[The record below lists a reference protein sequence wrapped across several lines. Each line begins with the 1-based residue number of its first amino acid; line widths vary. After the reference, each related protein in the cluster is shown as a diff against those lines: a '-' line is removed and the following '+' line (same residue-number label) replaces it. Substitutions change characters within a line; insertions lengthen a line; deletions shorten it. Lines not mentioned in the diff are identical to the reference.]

1 MRLINS
7 DSSTNPRIG
16 LVLGGGGARGLAH
29 IGVIKVLEEN
39 QIPIS
44 YLAGC
49 SMGGLIGA
57 LYSVGYKSSEI
68 EKLAMKFSN
77 NREMLKVIDRT
88 PTRKG
93 IISGI
98 RLRKYFE
105 NYVPEDLLASDTSIP
120 LILNAVDIVTG
131 KEIELTDGRLI
142 DNIMATTSV
151 PGFFPPVEIGPYRLV
166 DGGMLDDV
174 PVKYLTT
181 KPLDLIIAVDVHQS
195 IDAFDLS
202 DQASREHIPLPIPQ
216 FMQNFYRVE
225 MIVTTTLIKKN
236 LEEYPP
242 DLLIQPELPS
252 DVSLFFGFNKAAE
265 IIEAGYQAM
274 ADKMPDLKTLLFQ

>member
-1 MRLINS
+1 MTMKKTG
-7 DSSTNPRIG
+7 SSSESRIG

-39 QIPIS
+39 LIPIS
-44 YLAGC
+44 FLAGC
-49 SMGGLIGA
+49 SMGGLIAA
-57 LYSVGYKSSEI
+57 LYSIGYKSREL
-68 EKLAMKFSN
+68 EALAIKFSN
-77 NREMLKVIDRT
+77 MREMIKVIDRT

-93 IISGI
+93 IISGK
-98 RLRKYFE
+98 RFRKYLE
-105 NYVPEDLLASDTSIP
+105 NYVPEDFLASDTSIP
-120 LILNAVDIVTG
+120 LILNAVDIVSG
-131 KEIELTDGRLI
+131 KEIELTSGFLL

-174 PVKYLTT
+174 PVKLLTA
-181 KPLDLIIAVDVHQS
+181 KPLDMIIAVDVHQS
-195 IDAFDLS
+195 IDDYDPS
-202 DQASREHIPLPIPQ
+202 NKVPREHIPLPIPQ

-242 DLLIQPELPS
+242 GLLIQPELPS

-265 IIEAGYQAM
+265 IINAGYQAM
-274 ADKMPDLKTLLFQ
+274 SEKVPALLALLPK

>member
-1 MRLINS
+1 MTMKKTG
-7 DSSTNPRIG
+7 SSSESRIG

-39 QIPIS
+39 LIPIS
-44 YLAGC
+44 FLAGC
-49 SMGGLIGA
+49 SMGGLIAA
-57 LYSVGYKSSEI
+57 LYSIGYTSREL
-68 EKLAMKFSN
+68 EALAIKFSN
-77 NREMLKVIDRT
+77 MREMIKVIDRT

-93 IISGI
+93 IISGK
-98 RLRKYFE
+98 RFRKYLE
-105 NYVPEDLLASDTSIP
+105 NYVPEDFLASDTSIP
-120 LILNAVDIVTG
+120 LILNAVDIVSG
-131 KEIELTDGRLI
+131 KEIELTSGFLL

-174 PVKYLTT
+174 PVKLLTT
-181 KPLDLIIAVDVHQS
+181 IPLDMIIAVDVHQS
-195 IDAFDLS
+195 IDDYDPS
-202 DQASREHIPLPIPQ
+202 NEIPREHIPLPIPQ

-236 LEEYPP
+236 FEEYPP

-265 IIEAGYQAM
+265 IINAGYQAM
-274 ADKMPDLKTLLFQ
+274 SEKVPALLALLPK